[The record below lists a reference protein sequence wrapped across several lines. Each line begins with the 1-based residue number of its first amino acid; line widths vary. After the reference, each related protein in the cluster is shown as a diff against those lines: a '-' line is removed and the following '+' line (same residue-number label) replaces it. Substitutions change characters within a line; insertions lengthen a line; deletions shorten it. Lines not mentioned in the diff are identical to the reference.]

1 MDPAGLELE
10 RREQAI
16 EFGNRPP
23 ADRASAPPSAS
34 RPTKVIDEIRRHDD
48 GSRRRRDVDERAVD
62 VEEQAGVVRRWF
74 GSHPGCSQCK
84 MRPSRCH
91 ADVPSS
97 GRNVNEESKFP
108 SSGQASAG
116 AMVQCGTMLSTVA
129 FRVDDDSRSP
139 APSASMRI
147 AQIAP
152 LMESVPPRLYGG
164 TERIVS
170 WLTEELVRQGHD
182 VTLFASGDSMTA
194 SKLYRAP
201 RRRSDCR
208 KR

>member
-16 EFGNRPP
+16 EFGNRSP

-34 RPTKVIDEIRRHDD
+34 LRPTEVIDEIMRHDD
-48 GSRRRRDVDERAVD
+48 GCGVGAMSMSVPSTSRNR
-62 VEEQAGVVRRWF
+62 QALSGGGSGLILVARNARC
-74 GSHPGCSQCK
+74 GQADATLTSHPLAETSTQSQSSTL
-84 MRPSRCH
+84 RSR
-91 ADVPSS
+91 
-97 GRNVNEESKFP
+97 
-108 SSGQASAG
+108 QLG